1 MSKACIY
8 LPLHIIFTADSYLR
22 HPNSYLPR
30 YNIQSETDGECAPLT
45 GTAGGKRQFKCPDIG
60 PQQII
65 ESDEEDV
72 PSYGFPA
79 QQRRRNRRETSDIDL
94 IINNG
99 GKFKFFARII
109 TFLNYYIL
117 FFRHDHFIHVHP
129 YTFDISTFY
138 LYRSYMQA
146 NGIHCLAAIIIMVR
160 RIATFQ
166 HTFARSM
173 TRSANRSRR
182 QRQPQKVW
190 NGRQAS
196 HQLKS
201 DESGFLHFIASIEFY
216 WSFCGYIDC
225 TRCPLRHH
233 HHRAQL
239 PS

>member
-1 MSKACIY
+1 M
-8 LPLHIIFTADSYLR
+8 FTADSYLR

-45 GTAGGKRQFKCPDIG
+45 GATGGGKRQFKCPDIG

-79 QQRRRNRRETSDIDL
+79 QQRRRNRRDTSDIDL

-99 GKFKFFARII
+99 GKFEFYIRNTKFSKLLHFGPSRRIFI
-109 TFLNYYIL
+109 FFLL
-117 FFRHDHFIHVHP
+117 VL
-129 YTFDISTFY
+129 YTFYNINVFHFFN
-138 LYRSYMQA
+138 MQA

-160 RIATFQ
+160 RIATYQ
-166 HTFARSM
+166 RTFAKSM
-173 TRSANRSRR
+173 TPNMNRSRR
-182 QRQPQKVW
+182 QRQLQKVW

-201 DESGFLHFIASIEFY
+201 DESGFLHFIASITFY
-216 WSFCGYIDC
+216 WSFCGYIVC
-225 TRCPLRHH
+225 IRCRHRR